1 MLAELVGLEGQAGR
15 SAGTCRPSQPGS
27 GSDGTPAS
35 TDGPALAVRIRIATV
50 ETRSFWVTG
59 MSCEHC
65 ARAVRA
71 EIVKLPGVTD
81 VDVDVVAGEVRIT
94 GEPLPDDAAV
104 RDAVHEAGYEF
115 AG

>member
-1 MLAELVGLEGQAGR
+1 
-15 SAGTCRPSQPGS
+15 
-27 GSDGTPAS
+27 
-35 TDGPALAVRIRIATV
+35 V
-50 ETRSFWVTG
+50 ETRSFTVTG

-71 EIVKLPGVTD
+71 EVGKLPGITGID
-81 VDVDVVAGEVRIT
+81 VDVPAGAVRIS

-104 RDAVHEAGYEF
+104 RAAIQEAGYEI

>member
-1 MLAELVGLEGQAGR
+1 MA
-15 SAGTCRPSQPGS
+15 
-27 GSDGTPAS
+27 
-35 TDGPALAVRIRIATV
+35 
-50 ETRSFWVTG
+50 TRSFTVTG

-71 EIVKLPGVTD
+71 EVGKLPGITDID
-81 VDVDVVAGEVRIT
+81 VDVAAGVVRIS

-104 RDAVHEAGYEF
+104 RDAIQEAGYEF